1 MSYQVQDI
9 ISREVCHIREGYH
22 IKGGV
27 SYQDRDAISG
37 EGCLIKHSFP
47 MLKSCDQGRSDCFV
61 SLISL

>member
-27 SYQDRDAISG
+27 SYQDRDVISR
-37 EGCLIKHSFP
+37 EGGHIKTGMPYQERDALSSTPFP
-47 MLKSCDQGRSDCFV
+47 C
-61 SLISL
+61 